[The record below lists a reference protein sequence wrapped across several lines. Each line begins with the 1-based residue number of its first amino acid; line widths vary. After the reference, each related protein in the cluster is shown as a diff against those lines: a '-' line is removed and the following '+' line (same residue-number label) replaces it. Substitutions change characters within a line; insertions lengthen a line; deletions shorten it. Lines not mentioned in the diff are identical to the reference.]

1 MAMKTFAAIE
11 VGSNEL
17 ELKVYEIS
25 KKIGIRQIDQVR
37 YIIEL
42 GSDAYSS
49 GMISYELVNELCSV
63 LKKFKFKMDEY
74 QVDNYVAYGGS
85 ALREASN
92 GNMIIDQ
99 IRIKTGLKV
108 KLISNAQQRFLV
120 FKSIA
125 FKMKNFET
133 LINEGAL
140 IIDIG
145 SGSLQVSVFEDG
157 VLQVSK
163 NIRLGSLR
171 IRELLSAME
180 GQTSDFVNVIREF
193 VDNGIYAHSLHQLKN
208 MKLKHAVIVGEEFS
222 TIVKYSGI
230 QSEEG
235 CMTIGQFD
243 KTYKQLIGKNPNQ
256 IQEELDIP
264 YEQASVMI
272 PTAIVLKEIVRQTSV
287 DTLWQAASD
296 LCDGMALDYSQKVER
311 FLLAHDFTKDIIKSV
326 RWIAKK
332 YDSDEAH
339 VRNVE
344 NHAKALFD
352 ATKKISGLN
361 QRHRLLLQTAAILHD
376 TGKFIN
382 GSKSVYNSC
391 HIIRETEIIGL
402 SDAEREIVSCI
413 VLYNSSAY
421 VPKYEK
427 MSHEIDRDSY
437 MDLLKLSAIFG
448 LANAMDKSH
457 RQKMDKIRVTIAEN
471 EMKITADTIYDITL
485 EQSMVEEKS
494 GFFEEIFGIK
504 PVLRQ
509 KRSI

>member
-1 MAMKTFAAIE
+1 
-11 VGSNEL
+11 
-17 ELKVYEIS
+17 
-25 KKIGIRQIDQVR
+25 
-37 YIIEL
+37 
-42 GSDAYSS
+42 
-49 GMISYELVNELCSV
+49 
-63 LKKFKFKMDEY
+63 
-74 QVDNYVAYGGS
+74 
-85 ALREASN
+85 
-92 GNMIIDQ
+92 
-99 IRIKTGLKV
+99 
-108 KLISNAQQRFLV
+108 
-120 FKSIA
+120 
-125 FKMKNFET
+125 
-133 LINEGAL
+133 
-140 IIDIG
+140 
-145 SGSLQVSVFEDG
+145 
-157 VLQVSK
+157 
-163 NIRLGSLR
+163 
-171 IRELLSAME
+171 ME

-193 VDNGIYAHSLHQLKN
+193 VDNGIYSHSLHQLKN

-457 RQKMDKIRVTIAEN
+457 RQKMDKIRVTITEN